1 MFDLNGE
8 LIPDSHRP
16 PEPGEKC
23 PTCDRRVNH
32 PKLASSPQSEV
43 DSFRV
48 PPGEKD
54 NSRAVEE
61 VASEHAGISTAEKF
75 WRWRYRVA
83 IDAYVLQQQPGFLA
97 RAMEGE

>member
-1 MFDLNGE
+1 MFDPHGD
-8 LIPDSHRP
+8 LIPDTHAP
-16 PEPGEKC
+16 APGEKC

-32 PKLASSPQSEV
+32 PKRADSPSSEV

-48 PPGEKD
+48 PAGEKD

-61 VASEHAGISTAEKF
+61 VASEHAGISTSSPY

-83 IDAYVLQQQPGFLA
+83 LDAWVLQQPPGFLA